1 MVKKGGKKSDPF
13 LLKGFL
19 KGFIVRTFSLDCLR
33 LQQTK
38 KYTRLYFYKEN
49 VSEIIDL
56 TREAFQYFFQSR
68 IKPKHITSVAINI
81 F

>member
-1 MVKKGGKKSDPF
+1 MLKINEHHCQPVQF
-13 LLKGFL
+13 CLLLCDDTACKNGDCNKL
-19 KGFIVRTFSLDCLR
+19 KNILG
-33 LQQTK
+33 
-38 KYTRLYFYKEN
+38 LYFYKEN

-56 TREAFQYFFQSR
+56 TRETFQYFFQSR

>member
-1 MVKKGGKKSDPF
+1 MVKKSGKKSDPF

-19 KGFIVRTFSLDCLR
+19 KGFIVSTFSLDCLR

-38 KYTRLYFYKEN
+38 KYARAIFLQEK
-49 VSEIIDL
+49 VSESINL